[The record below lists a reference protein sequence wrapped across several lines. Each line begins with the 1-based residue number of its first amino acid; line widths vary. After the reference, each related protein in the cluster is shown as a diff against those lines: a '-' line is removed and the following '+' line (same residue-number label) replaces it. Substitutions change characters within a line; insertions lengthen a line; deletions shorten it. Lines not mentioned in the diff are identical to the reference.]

1 MEFCRSG
8 AVLAAGD
15 TMLGVCSG
23 NTSSLTDS
31 GCGEGLGE
39 RGKMPRDLSAAVAC
53 KFYEHVFTRMTY
65 RKSDI

>member
-1 MEFCRSG
+1 
-8 AVLAAGD
+8 
-15 TMLGVCSG
+15 MLGVCSG